1 MPQKRKQPKNKS
13 WVQLASNFVAQWP
26 EVLEGVELSNMPI
39 HYLKAVSIQ
48 LKSHINITIDV
59 ENSLKTLSRK
69 QTASMVK
76 AHIHKY
82 YKNIKSVD
90 LSFDVVKLK
99 KDMQNKTAA
108 VLAKTFKKI

>member
-1 MPQKRKQPKNKS
+1 MPQKRKQSKNKS

-48 LKSHINITIDV
+48 LKSHVTITINV
-59 ENSLKTLSRK
+59 ANSLKTLSRK
-69 QTASMVK
+69 QTAQMVK

-82 YKNIKSVD
+82 YKNIKTVD
-90 LSFDVVKLK
+90 LSFDVIKLK
-99 KDMQNKTAA
+99 KDMQNKTAK
-108 VLAKTFKKI
+108 VLSRTFK